1 MAIIRRSQWG
11 APATSPAAYIGS
23 TRGVKVHYLGTAYAS
38 RPHEQCAAYVR
49 QIRASHL
56 ANKKEGY
63 VDVAYNYLVCEHG
76 ATFEGRGVHKR
87 TGANGTLAL
96 NLQDYAVCALLGSS
110 GLTKPSDAMLH
121 GIRDAIEELRE
132 HGRAGTWVGG
142 HRDGHA
148 TTCPGDP
155 LYDWVQR
162 GAPRPA
168 AEEPAEPKPAPS
180 PKPPVKSVVDLSR
193 LVAAAKA
200 DPPKRGTPVSYYG
213 VKTVESALVAEGLL
227 AREVADGH
235 FGTATVRAYAAWQR
249 RCGYKGPAAD
259 GIPGAESLKKL
270 AARRGF
276 TTTH

>member
-11 APATSPAAYIGS
+11 APATSPATYIGS
-23 TRGVKVHYLGTAYAS
+23 TRGTKVHYLGTAYAS
-38 RPHEQCAAYVR
+38 RPHDQCAAYVR

-56 ANKKEGY
+56 ADVKEGY

-76 ATFEGRGVHKR
+76 SAFEGRGVHKR
-87 TGANGTLAL
+87 TGANGTAAL
-96 NLQDYAVCALLGSS
+96 NSQDYAVCALLGSS

-121 GIRDAIEELRE
+121 GLRDAIEELRE

-168 AEEPAEPKPAPS
+168 AQEPPEPKPAPS
-180 PKPPVKSVVDLSR
+180 PKPLGEAERGPV
-193 LVAAAKA
+193 
-200 DPPKRGTPVSYYG
+200 P
-213 VKTVESALVAEGLL
+213 
-227 AREVADGH
+227 
-235 FGTATVRAYAAWQR
+235 
-249 RCGYKGPAAD
+249 
-259 GIPGAESLKKL
+259 
-270 AARRGF
+270 ARRGGEGRPAEAG
-276 TTTH
+276 HAGVVLRREDGRVRARGRGSARA